1 MLELR
6 HFYKVYF
13 QFSVMTVLVVLVR
26 MILNNYNKDIATFF
40 LFVPFLGTVAVY
52 MCNAI
57 FLGIFEMFDR
67 DTRN

>member
-1 MLELR
+1 
-6 HFYKVYF
+6 
-13 QFSVMTVLVVLVR
+13 MTVLVVLVR